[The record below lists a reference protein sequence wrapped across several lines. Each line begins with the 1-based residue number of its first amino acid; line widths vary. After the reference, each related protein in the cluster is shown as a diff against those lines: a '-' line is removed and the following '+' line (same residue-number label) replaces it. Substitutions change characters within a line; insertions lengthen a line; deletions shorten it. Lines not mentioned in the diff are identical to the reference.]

1 MAQDPQDQVLRP
13 SSQGAFSAQRRCVC
27 RRGTKSW
34 YQEQRQ
40 KVDEEEEWEGN
51 KGEGEEGFVL
61 EDKGLPLGREDTVV
75 AHR

>member
-1 MAQDPQDQVLRP
+1 MPQRDKELVSGTKTEGRRR
-13 SSQGAFSAQRRCVC
+13 GRVGREQRRGEK
-27 RRGTKSW
+27 RG
-34 YQEQRQ
+34 
-40 KVDEEEEWEGN
+40 